1 MPFSPLPTNT
11 FDQNHIWHPYNKIP
25 NPAPALVVKKTQ
37 GSVITLDNNWE
48 LIDGMSSWWAA
59 IHGYNHPAIMAA
71 MHTQIDTM
79 PHIMF
84 GGLTH
89 TPAIKLGQ
97 LLLQIVPKGLNKV
110 FYSDSGS
117 VAMEV
122 AIKMALQ
129 YWISLERPEKNQLVS
144 LKHGYHGDTFAT
156 MAVCDPD
163 NGMHHLFSK
172 SLTQH
177 YFVKA
182 PELSDT
188 ADDLNELEALLKKH
202 HTTIAAMTLEPIVQG
217 AGGMRFYR
225 ADYLK
230 QAKQLCE
237 TYNVLLIADEIATG
251 FGRTGKLFACEWAG
265 ITPDIL
271 CIGKA
276 LTGGNI
282 SLAATLCTDQISETI
297 SQKLPGL
304 LMHGPTFM
312 GNPLACATAI
322 ASIELL
328 LNSPWQ
334 TQVQTIEERLK
345 QALLPLNGLVG
356 IKEARVLGAI
366 GVIELDREDLA
377 QQVQQAGIEKG
388 IWLRPFGRL
397 VYTMPAFNI
406 PKPQLEKLLNGMV
419 AAVKSVI

>member
-1 MPFSPLPTNT
+1 MTFKALPINE
-11 FDQNHIWHPYNKIP
+11 FDQNHIWHPYSKIP
-25 NPAPALVVKKTQ
+25 NPTPTLVVKKTR
-37 GSVITLDNNWE
+37 GSVITLENDLE

-59 IHGYNHPAIMAA
+59 IHGYNHPDIVKA
-71 MHTQIDTM
+71 MHDQIDTM

-89 TPAIKLGQ
+89 TPAIKLAQ
-97 LLLQIVPKGLNKV
+97 LLLQIVPVGLSKV

-129 YWISLERPEKNQLVS
+129 YWISLQRPEKNQLVS
-144 LKHGYHGDTFAT
+144 LKRGYHGDTFAT

-172 SLTQH
+172 TLTQH
-177 YFVKA
+177 HFVKA
-182 PELSDT
+182 PELEDSSNDL
-188 ADDLNELEALLKKH
+188 DDLKKLLKEH
-202 HTTIAAMTLEPIVQG
+202 HATIAALTLEPIVQG

-237 TYNVLLIADEIATG
+237 QYDVLLIADEIATG
-251 FGRTGKLFACEWAG
+251 FCRTGKLFACEWAG
-265 ITPDIL
+265 ITPDIM
-271 CIGKA
+271 CVGKA

-282 SLAATLCTDQISETI
+282 SLAATLCTDQISRTI
-297 SQKLPGL
+297 SQGIPGL

-334 TQVQTIEERLK
+334 TQIKTIESHLK
-345 QALLPLNGLVG
+345 TVLLPLNGLSG

-366 GVIELDREDLA
+366 GVIELERDDLA
-377 QQVQQAGIEKG
+377 HRVQEAAIEQG

-406 PKPQLEKLLNGMV
+406 PQEQLEKLLSGMIK
-419 AAVKSVI
+419 AVKSVI